1 MAKKVDMAAAV
12 FGGGAR
18 VRFPAEADLKSDAWF
33 VERADGAVVARDL
46 SKRAALDLAASVNR
60 GES

>member
-1 MAKKVDMAAAV
+1 MAAAV

-18 VRFPAEADLKSDAWF
+18 VRFPAEVDLKSDSWF

-46 SKRAALDLAASVNR
+46 SKRAALDLAARVNR